1 MRFNITWKQA
11 RVAAEAYVLIKYNVV
26 SDAIRFVRHTMNV
39 AGEALTSF
47 TEGVGEIGAQVERT
61 GNALA
66 FQSETVSANLAS
78 VNGSVLKLVLTT
90 ALVIFLLYR
99 FGPLLFAVLRGPFPE
114 SGQEEPVHR
123 KKTTTKS
130 KAQGGKEARF
140 QKWVA
145 RYGGEFQT
153 KKEAKAAFE
162 KFEKDMGYS

>member
-1 MRFNITWKQA
+1 MRFNITWRQV
-11 RVAAEAYVLIKYNVV
+11 RIAAEAYVLIKYNVIT
-26 SDAIRFVRHTMNV
+26 DAIRFARHTMNA
-39 AGEALTSF
+39 AGNALNGF
-47 TEGVGEIGAQVERT
+47 AEGVSEIGNQVERT
-61 GNALA
+61 GNAIA
-66 FQSETVSANLAS
+66 FQSETVGANLAS

-130 KAQGGKEARF
+130 KAPGGKEARF

-145 RYGGEFQT
+145 RYGGDFRT
-153 KKEAKAAFE
+153 KKEAKAAFD
-162 KFEKDMGYS
+162 KFEKDMGY